1 MQALTIFSA
10 DDHIVEP
17 PELFDSM
24 PDRVKPMA
32 PRVVRTDDG
41 DGWVVKPGDNPI
53 LVTGGLARKSRVLG
67 NDWWSRTFSF
77 ENIDRGA
84 FDPGPRLEDMD
95 LDGVDGHVLYPQ
107 MLRNGLRDC
116 VNPEVRA
123 VVARA
128 YNHWIVSFDHY
139 SSTAVRRPGSAST
152 PR

>member
-1 MQALTIFSA
+1 MQALMIFSA

-17 PELFDSM
+17 PELFDSL

-77 ENIDRGA
+77 ENIDRGRIRSGA
-84 FDPGPRLEDMD
+84 AARRHGPGR
-95 LDGVDGHVLYPQ
+95 
-107 MLRNGLRDC
+107 
-116 VNPEVRA
+116 
-123 VVARA
+123 
-128 YNHWIVSFDHY
+128 S
-139 SSTAVRRPGSAST
+139 RRPRALSTNAS
-152 PR
+152 